1 MAAITFDLRN
11 PEAVAHELDEANRR
25 LAGRQE
31 VPASV
36 TSLAEEV
43 AAAISATE
51 LAELGGVD
59 PYLWID
65 VQRAAMHAQSAVRDP
80 DERARRRRTRV
91 AIEQLRF
98 LLARLSERASVSDEQ
113 PVHEV
118 VRWLDGTLGSTTQA
132 AKAELLGVSERTYQR
147 WLAQQSKPSADDER
161 RARIIARVVN
171 QLRHS
176 LTAPGVLDW
185 FAHPRADL
193 GGASPRQALEG
204 NADRIGDVLTAALAS
219 RSPGAA

>member
-1 MAAITFDLRN
+1 MTAITFDLSN
-11 PEAVAHELDEANRR
+11 PEAVAHELGEANRR
-25 LAGRQE
+25 LAREPE
-31 VPASV
+31 VPMSV
-36 TSLAEEV
+36 TSLAEDVATAISDTEV
-43 AAAISATE
+43 AE
-51 LAELGGVD
+51 LADVD

-65 VQRAAMHAQSAVRDP
+65 IQRAAIHAQSAVRDT
-80 DERARRRRTRV
+80 DERARRRRTRI

-98 LLARLSERASVSDEQ
+98 LLARLAERAPVGDEQ
-113 PVHEV
+113 PFDEV
-118 VRWLDGTLGSTTQA
+118 LRWLDGKLGSTTQA

-147 WLAQQSKPSADDER
+147 WLTHDSTPGAEDEQ
-161 RARIIARVVN
+161 RARIVARVVN

-176 LTAPGVLDW
+176 LTAPGVVDW

-204 NADRIGDVLTAALAS
+204 GAGRVGDVLTAALAS